1 MEKLILY
8 VPNLEK
14 QFNERKELQ
23 QASFISN
30 TTSHVNYIKEERKLY
45 MNTAVFGTLEFQVVL
60 LDFEQNK
67 MIFKR
72 KKELPRDIQDEL
84 YELLT
89 SYQLEFQPVHLS
101 FIMHRPERT
110 KIR

>member
-1 MEKLILY
+1 MEKLVLY

-14 QFNERKELQ
+14 QFNERKGLQ

-45 MNTAVFGTLEFQVVL
+45 MSSAVFGTLEFQIVL
-60 LDFEQNK
+60 LDFEENK
-67 MIFKR
+67 IIFKR
-72 KKELPRDIQDEL
+72 KKDLPRGINEEL

-89 SYQLEFQPVHLS
+89 SCQLEFQPVQLS
-101 FIMHRPERT
+101 FVMHRPQQT